1 MKIDTPD
8 KTPISFFFL
17 EHVSPREQIC
27 EPKLHGYCNYHPP
40 SAVSRVWG
48 SSGNYQDIFPV
59 LRKPAWPLCTFIGH
73 RGAENK
79 ITPPPNNTDRQH
91 EFVLQ
96 LLSYLTYFLLLPDS
110 FKCHLLARCL
120 WKCRQLLSSFV
131 FPLGTTTTAM
141 SKVGQNRMISPKQFK
156 VLWAVWQAQKHFL

>member
-1 MKIDTPD
+1 MSHQESK
-8 KTPISFFFL
+8 S
-17 EHVSPREQIC
+17 VSQNFMGIAITTRHLQFPGFGDLQGTI
-27 EPKLHGYCNYHPP
+27 K
-40 SAVSRVWG
+40 
-48 SSGNYQDIFPV
+48 IFPV

-79 ITPPPNNTDRQH
+79 IPPPNNTDRQH

-156 VLWAVWQAQKHFL
+156 VLWAVLQAQKHFL